1 MLNDFNHSRP
11 AAPRFAIFAGAMLA
25 LGAVLYLFFKQ
36 PAPVSDL
43 CALGACF
50 AGFAVYIAGLQ
61 KYYN

>member
-11 AAPRFAIFAGAMLA
+11 TAPRIAIFAGAMLA
-25 LGAVLYLFFKQ
+25 LTAVLYLFFKQ

-43 CALGACF
+43 AALVACF